1 MRSVQRNITGLPRD
15 FFATSPWRAPGTAP
29 VLGSGCG
36 VGGGSIGDIF
46 MNGGWLG
53 KSSPYPQGMD
63 GAKLPKTA
71 APAEVWTRGGTAEVA
86 FALVANHGG
95 GYSYRLCPA
104 DGEVN
109 EKCFQAHQLDFAG
122 KGSEIVYTNGTR
134 TAIPRRTTREGTFPA
149 GSEWARNPVPS
160 CRNCDSVFD
169 QCGAPLPM
177 VPGPIKNFSDVT
189 DPVWVWERQ
198 VACMSK
204 CITPFLETGDDDDG
218 HGVIN
223 RCKGQTQFPEPAPGI
238 SGWGGSTLPYPN
250 WWPYPSADTVNAPDD
265 YGWKWSV
272 ADKVAVPRDLKPGNY
287 LLSWRWDSEAST
299 QVWQNCADV
308 TLV

>member
-1 MRSVQRNITGLPRD
+1 
-15 FFATSPWRAPGTAP
+15 
-29 VLGSGCG
+29 
-36 VGGGSIGDIF
+36 
-46 MNGGWLG
+46 
-53 KSSPYPQGMD
+53 MD
-63 GAKLPKTA
+63 GAKLPKAT

-109 EKCFQAHQLDFAG
+109 EKCFQAYQLDFAG

-160 CRNCDSVFD
+160 CRTCDSVYD
-169 QCGAPLPM
+169 KCGAPLPA
-177 VPGPIKNFSDVT
+177 VPGRGKDVY
-189 DPVWVWERQ
+189 PWMGQ
-198 VACMSK
+198 VQCMSM
-204 CITPFLETGDDDDG
+204 CMDQHPPWHVANGCEGEL
-218 HGVIN
+218 
-223 RCKGQTQFPEPAPGI
+223 QFPEPAPGI
-238 SGWGGSTLPYPN
+238 SGFRGAVVPSPLTLGEGAEDNDDTPTAS
-250 WWPYPSADTVNAPDD
+250 WDWSIADEVEVPSH
-265 YGWKWSV
+265 
-272 ADKVAVPRDLKPGNY
+272 LKPGAY
-287 LLSWRWDSEAST
+287 LLSWRWDSEEST